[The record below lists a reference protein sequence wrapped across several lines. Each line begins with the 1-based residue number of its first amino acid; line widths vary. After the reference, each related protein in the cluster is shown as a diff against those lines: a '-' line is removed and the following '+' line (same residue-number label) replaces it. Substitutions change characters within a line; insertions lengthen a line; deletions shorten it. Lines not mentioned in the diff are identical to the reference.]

1 MKFILNECLGYDL
14 TIIVDSTQIETG
26 VTHTEWNRDSD
37 GKITS
42 VKFREPNDELTT
54 EVVSLLEDIAYYRTS
69 DIQHTDNLIV
79 ELFNKKS
86 ELDRKNLLMVLNNT
100 FGEED
105 E

>member
-1 MKFILNECLGYDL
+1 MELILESRYGYDL
-14 TIIVDSTQIETG
+14 KVVIDNTKVETD
-26 VTHTEWNRDSD
+26 VTHLEWNKDD
-37 GKITS
+37 EGKLKN
-42 VKFREPNDELTT
+42 VRFREPNDEVTNQ
-54 EVVSLLEDIAYYRTS
+54 VVSLLEDIAYYRTS

-86 ELDRKNLLMVLNNT
+86 ELDRKNLLMILNNT